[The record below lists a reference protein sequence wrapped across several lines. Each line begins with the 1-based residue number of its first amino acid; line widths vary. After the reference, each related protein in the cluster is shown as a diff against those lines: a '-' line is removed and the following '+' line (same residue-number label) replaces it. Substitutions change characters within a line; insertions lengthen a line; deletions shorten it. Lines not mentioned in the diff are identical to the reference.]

1 MPGTTVTAINNNTN
15 RRIELLGG
23 VLTATNLELLEVTQ
37 QAVLNG
43 SSRTYRLRME
53 YSL

>member
-1 MPGTTVTAINNNTN
+1 MVTAINNNTN
-15 RRIELLGG
+15 KRIELLGG

-43 SSRTYRLRME
+43 SSRTYGRRME